1 MIKHRLKIQNRLNVL
16 KVIVYRSVIILSL
29 LSCIS
34 CTFEDG
40 KPWGY
45 WQPNLWMVWTY
56 GDRIDPQTQRFNTA
70 KSYALEDL
78 KFSFQVDQ
86 IKLYTAAIDQGGGNA
101 FDPSKPPAGCTLCH
115 NDHCHCGNEL
125 VPYAQLAAQSN
136 QSASAEQ
143 QIPIAQNIS
152 FDIQPMQTQMIQ
164 SFISDC
170 EASTCALDRTRV
182 TSIAVGVSHLQIS
195 AKVYDLIPNAQRSI
209 PNEGEIFSL
218 DLPIALQLGLPLDE
232 VLDEGKAYDLPLQ
245 LIWQIPPSLFDLID
259 WQQIKAGLSDED
271 QQAFL
276 EELQAQLLLKS
287 KINLIKAQNIQTTQI
302 KTLLETLI
310 ED

>member
-1 MIKHRLKIQNRLNVL
+1 MIKNRFKIHNGLNML
-16 KVIVYRSVIILSL
+16 KVMAYRSAIIFSL
-29 LSCIS
+29 LSGIS

-45 WQPNLWMVWTY
+45 WQPNLWMVWSY

-70 KSYALEDL
+70 KSYALDDL

-86 IKLYTAAIDQGGGNA
+86 IKLYTAAIDQGGANG

-136 QSASAEQ
+136 QTSSSEQ

-152 FDIQPMQTQMIQ
+152 FDIQPMQTQIIK

-170 EASTCALDRTRV
+170 DPSTCALDRTRV
-182 TSIAVGVSHLQIS
+182 TSIAVSISHLKIS
-195 AKVYDLIPNAQRSI
+195 AKAYDLIPNAQRSI

-218 DLPIALQLGLPLDE
+218 DFPISLQLGLPLDE

-245 LIWQIPPSLFDLID
+245 LIWQMPPSLFDLID
-259 WQQIKAGLSDED
+259 WQQMKAGLSDED

-276 EELQAQLLLKS
+276 EELQAHLLLKS
-287 KINLIKAQNIQTTQI
+287 KIHVIKAKNIQTTQI
-302 KTLLETLI
+302 ETLLETLI
-310 ED
+310 EE